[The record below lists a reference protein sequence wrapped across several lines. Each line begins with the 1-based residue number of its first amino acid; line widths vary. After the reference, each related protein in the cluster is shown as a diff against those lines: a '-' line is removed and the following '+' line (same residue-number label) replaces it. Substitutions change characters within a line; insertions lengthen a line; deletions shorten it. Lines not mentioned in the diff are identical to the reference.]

1 MGSAH
6 LSLTFEAVTLS
17 VMLLII
23 IIDLL
28 LVIRRPHVPSFKE
41 CVAWASFYIG
51 IALIFGL
58 VLYLVTQHAELT
70 AQFYTGFVVEK
81 SLSIDNLF
89 IFIIILTRFK
99 VPPQSQQTVLMIGI
113 LIALVLRG
121 AMILV
126 GAAVIERWSWV
137 FYIFGAF
144 LIWTA
149 WTQVK
154 PGAHSGEEKPESRV
168 VQILRK
174 RLSVSDEYVGN
185 KFRTVVDGRK
195 VWTPLFLVII
205 ALGVTD
211 VVFALDSIPAIFGIT
226 QDPFIVFSTNL
237 FALMG
242 LRQLYFLLGGLMDRL
257 VYLPYGLGAI
267 LLYIGVKLI
276 LEAMSSNSLSWLNNG
291 QPFVVPHPTPFQS
304 LVVIIGILTA
314 TAILSLTVGRKKIE
328 REKAATEQAPQ

>member
-6 LSLTFEAVTLS
+6 LSATFETITLS
-17 VMLLII
+17 VMVVII
-23 IIDLL
+23 VVDLL
-28 LVIRRPHVPSFKE
+28 LVIKRPHVPSFKE
-41 CVAWASFYIG
+41 ALAWASFYI
-51 IALIFGL
+51 ALALVFGV
-58 VLYLVTQHAELT
+58 VLYFVTQNGEVT

-113 LIALVLRG
+113 LIALLLRG

-137 FYIFGAF
+137 FYFFGAF
-144 LIWTA
+144 LIYTA
-149 WTQVK
+149 WTQLK
-154 PGAHSGEEKPESRV
+154 PGAHGDEEREESRV
-168 VQILRK
+168 VRWARA
-174 RLSVSDEYVGN
+174 RLSITDDYVGN
-185 KFRTVVDGRK
+185 KMRTVVDGRK
-195 VWTPLFLVII
+195 MWTPLFLVVI

-226 QDPFIVFSTNL
+226 TDPFLVFSTNL

-267 LLYIGVKLI
+267 LLYIGAKLI
-276 LEAMSSNSLSWLNNG
+276 LEAMSSNSLSWLNSG
-291 QPFVVPHPTPFQS
+291 QPFDVPHPSPFQS
-304 LVVIIGILTA
+304 LIVILGILTL
-314 TAILSLTVGRKKIE
+314 TAVLSLTVGRKRAGSQE
-328 REKAATEQAPQ
+328 